1 MFCLM
6 VAWNALH
13 NLKTKIKLRLE
24 PKHKYNVIF
33 VVLVIVDCIWQEPVS
48 IYAINVLHWWLR

>member
-1 MFCLM
+1 M